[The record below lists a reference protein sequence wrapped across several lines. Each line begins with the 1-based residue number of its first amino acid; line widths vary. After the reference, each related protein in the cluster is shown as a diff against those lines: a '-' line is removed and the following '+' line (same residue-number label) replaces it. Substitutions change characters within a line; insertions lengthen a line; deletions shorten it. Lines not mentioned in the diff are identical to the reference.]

1 MNIMAPKEAGKLI
14 ACIAVCQ
21 GAGIIGSIFT
31 ASSSATW
38 YQTLNKPWFNPPGSV
53 FLPVWIMLYA
63 LMGIS
68 LFMIWQEG
76 KGSPNY
82 RSALAVF
89 AAQLL
94 INVLWSYAF
103 FGLQSPFAGVLV
115 IVLLWFL
122 ILQTIVSFFSIRRD
136 AALILVPYFLWVSF
150 AAVLN
155 YSLWRLNP

>member
-1 MNIMAPKEAGKLI
+1 MKTMTPREAVKLI
-14 ACIAVCQ
+14 ACIAVCE

-38 YQTLNKPWFNPPGSV
+38 YQTLNKPWFNPPGFV
-53 FLPVWIMLYA
+53 FLPVWIVLYA
-63 LMGIS
+63 LMGVS
-68 LFMIWQEG
+68 LFLIWQEG
-76 KGSPNY
+76 KDSPNY

-115 IVLLWFL
+115 IVLLWLL
-122 ILQTIVSFFSIRRD
+122 ILQMIVSFLSIRRD

-150 AAVLN
+150 AAFLN
-155 YSLWRLNP
+155 YALWRLNP